1 MKFVEIP
8 VAVTVRIV
16 SRIKN
21 KPLTEVESF
30 NTKVQVV
37 DMLYPKHALI
47 DIVQVDVSDK
57 FEDAFKERLKKD
69 HPLRN
74 KIGGVKWR
82 VDVQSVQFSDEGL
95 VK

>member
-1 MKFVEIP
+1 MNFVKIP
-8 VAVTVRIV
+8 VAATVRIV

-21 KPLTEVESF
+21 KPLTEVENF
-30 NTKVQVV
+30 NPQVQVV
-37 DMLYPKHALI
+37 AMVYPKGVLI
-47 DIVQVDVSDK
+47 DIVQTDVSDK
-57 FEDAFKERLKKD
+57 YEEAFKERLKKD
-69 HPLRN
+69 HSLRN